1 MSDTTTP
8 SLRIQ
13 PKLKDTDVGEMVWGG
28 PAFGAIG
35 LGGQALAHLL
45 RVVCST
51 KMANGRCV
59 VRNLVFRRMLGG
71 LGGRGVWPPL
81 VSP

>member
-1 MSDTTTP
+1 MSDTTIL
-8 SLRIQ
+8 SFRIQ

-28 PAFGAIG
+28 PAFGTIG

-45 RVVCST
+45 RLVCST

-59 VRNLVFRRMLGG
+59 VRNFDFI
-71 LGGRGVWPPL
+71 GRIC
-81 VSP
+81 